1 VSNGWPGPRPPEYY
15 ITQSIGRE
23 AGIKRFPV
31 TPHVLRHTRNVIRRQ
46 SGIDSLTRSA
56 LLTHT
61 SPSSIV
67 SYEHLDPAE
76 LVNARAIQRR
86 VLAAS
91 LTNAAQTPKPLPEK
105 L

>member
-1 VSNGWPGPRPPEYY
+1 M
-15 ITQSIGRE
+15 
-23 AGIKRFPV
+23 
-31 TPHVLRHTRNVIRRQ
+31 LRHTLNVIRRQ

-61 SPSSIV
+61 SPNSIV

-76 LVNARAIQRR
+76 LVTARATQRR
-86 VLAAS
+86 GLAAYLES
-91 LTNAAQTPKPLPEK
+91 ATTRERQLPER